1 MDNNSRNSVDLEIEE
16 IEINFELS
24 KYSIGQ
30 SVAYIDDFMPETIE
44 VITGKSDGKLIF
56 NHGSRSCI
64 PEMVRL
70 ATKNEIQKQKRSLE
84 QNS

>member
-1 MDNNSRNSVDLEIEE
+1 
-16 IEINFELS
+16 
-24 KYSIGQ
+24 
-30 SVAYIDDFMPETIE
+30 MPETIE